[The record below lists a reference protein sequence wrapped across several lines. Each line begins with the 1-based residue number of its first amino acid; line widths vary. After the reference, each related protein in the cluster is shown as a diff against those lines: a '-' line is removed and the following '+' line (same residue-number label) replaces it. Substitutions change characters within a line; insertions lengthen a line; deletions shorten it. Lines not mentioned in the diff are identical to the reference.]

1 MLVKNLIFPHSRKF
15 CFICRVSTFKVC
27 AGGKSFTDYS
37 LIIVVEIY
45 VIFRSELIRQMT
57 SGPTHLVLM
66 GQMTNQA

>member
-1 MLVKNLIFPHSRKF
+1 MARIYAGEKPHFPSF
-15 CFICRVSTFKVC
+15 PRVSTFKVY
-27 AGGKSFTDYS
+27 AGGKTFTDYS